1 VKQRSPVRKRKKL
14 LAQFHDRTGGLC
26 TGWTR
31 DLSPTGLF
39 VVSDPMPAVGEAVVL
54 KLHLPRGIILE
65 LEGTV
70 VRVGRGSTSIEG
82 SAPMGFGFKLTKTDE
97 GYFKLFETL

>member
-1 VKQRSPVRKRKKL
+1 MKQRSPVRKKKKL
-14 LAQFHDRTGGLC
+14 LVQFRDRTGALS

-39 VVSDPMPAVGEAVVL
+39 VVSNPMPAVGESVVL
-54 KLHLPRGIILE
+54 TLHLPRGIMLE
-65 LEGTV
+65 LSGTV
-70 VRVGRGSTSIEG
+70 VRLGRGSTSIEG
-82 SAPMGFGFKLTKTDE
+82 SAPMGFGFKLTKSDE